1 MFVLWF
7 YVEMLGGLL
16 YTYLCPPSAGA
27 EGNQWDGGDGLT
39 FLSVTLHWFEPD

>member
-7 YVEMLGGLL
+7 YMEMLGGLL
-16 YTYLCPPSAGA
+16 YTYLSPPSLGA

-39 FLSVTLHWFEPD
+39 FL